1 MLIRMKQSPPPS
13 SSVWFCRCAA
23 LTSPAVTLLWRIT
36 QLLCFSH
43 TRTGRNHGGVRKG
56 SGKAVSTCVYPRH
69 YLYLRPSLGT
79 DVAHHLSSL
88 FPGGVTLTEAISGS
102 LHLQY
107 SSGTQEV
114 LLFHSR
120 FAVLKNKSCHPCRIS
135 SDLTVIFH

>member
-1 MLIRMKQSPPPS
+1 MVLQICSSDLTCCHTSVKNNTASML
-13 SSVWFCRCAA
+13 
-23 LTSPAVTLLWRIT
+23 
-36 QLLCFSH
+36 H
-43 TRTGRNHGGVRKG
+43 THEKTGRNYGGVRKG
-56 SGKAVSTCVYPRH
+56 SGKAVSTCVHPRH

-88 FPGGVTLTEAISGS
+88 FPGGVTLTEAISVS

-135 SDLTVIFH
+135 SDITVIFH